1 MNRSKRLSV
10 LLCVLVIFCALTL
23 GVSKYEERKEKIKN
37 SDEII
42 LELNSEDVTELSWE
56 YGAETFAFHKDE
68 NWLYDEDEHFPVNEE
83 KVDQLLEN
91 FQSFGVSFIIE
102 DAEDLSQYGL
112 GDPLCTIHIGLEE
125 ETYEILLGNYSEMDE
140 ERYVSIG
147 DGNVYLVKDD
157 PLDSFDIELSDMIQ
171 HDEIPEFD
179 SVTEIQ
185 FAGSEN
191 YKAVYKGDNK
201 VTYSKEDVY
210 FVKEGSGELPLDT
223 GNIENYVETIHELN
237 LTNYVTYD
245 VTDEE
250 LKSYGMDDPELTV
263 TLRYRGQDE
272 ESGEEKEETVVLHI
286 SRDPAEKE
294 KAESEAAKSSDDDE
308 SQEDTETD
316 SEEEVT
322 AYLRVG
328 ESKIIYQ
335 ISGLDY
341 EDLMEA
347 SYNDLRHQEV
357 IWADFEDISGVK
369 ISLEEVEYELT
380 VKEEGKEKIWYY
392 QDDEIETDD
401 FRNALNSLSASA
413 FTEEE
418 PADKEEISLTLQ
430 IDNENQPEA
439 EIELYRYDGNKC
451 LAVVDGEPVSL
462 VDRSHVVDLIEA
474 VNAIVLKCK
483 F

>member
-56 YGAETFAFHKDE
+56 YESETLAFHKDE
-68 NWLYDEDEHFPVNEE
+68 NWLYDKDEHFPVNEE
-83 KVDQLLEN
+83 KINQLIEN
-91 FQSFGVSFIIE
+91 FRSFGVSFIIE

-112 GDPLCTIHIGLEE
+112 SDPLCTIHIGLKEGS
-125 ETYEILLGNYSEMDE
+125 YEISLGNYSEMDE

-157 PLDSFDIELSDMIQ
+157 PLDSFDIELNDMIQ
-171 HDEIPEFD
+171 HDEIPEID

-191 YKAVYKGDNK
+191 YKAVYKEDNK
-201 VTYSKEDVY
+201 VTYSKEDIY
-210 FVKEGSGELPLDT
+210 FVKEGSKELPLDT
-223 GNIENYVETIHELN
+223 ENVENYVETIRELN
-237 LTNYVTYD
+237 LTNYVSYD
-245 VTDEE
+245 VTEEE
-250 LKSYGMDDPELTV
+250 LKSYGMDSPELTV
-263 TLRYRGQDE
+263 SLQYQAGDGEDE
-272 ESGEEKEETVVLHI
+272 EEKEEKVVLRI

-294 KAESEAAKSSDDDE
+294 KVESEAAKSSDRDK
-308 SQEDTETD
+308 SGEDTETD
-316 SEEEVT
+316 TDEEIT
-322 AYLRVG
+322 AYLRIG

-335 ISGLDY
+335 ISEPDY
-341 EDLMEA
+341 EDLMDA
-347 SYNDLRHQEV
+347 SYNALRHQEV

-369 ISLEEVEYELT
+369 ISLEEAEYELI
-380 VKEEGKEKIWYY
+380 VKEKNKESIWYY

-401 FRNALNSLSASA
+401 FRNALNSLSASE
-413 FTEEE
+413 FTEEA
-418 PADKEEISLTLQ
+418 PTDKEEISLTIQ
-430 IDNENQPEA
+430 IDSENQPEV

-462 VDRSHVVDLIEA
+462 VNRGYVVDLIEA
-474 VNAIVLKCK
+474 VNAIVLN
-483 F
+483 

>member
-179 SVTEIQ
+179 SVT
-185 FAGSEN
+185 
-191 YKAVYKGDNK
+191 
-201 VTYSKEDVY
+201 
-210 FVKEGSGELPLDT
+210 
-223 GNIENYVETIHELN
+223 
-237 LTNYVTYD
+237 
-245 VTDEE
+245 
-250 LKSYGMDDPELTV
+250 
-263 TLRYRGQDE
+263 
-272 ESGEEKEETVVLHI
+272 
-286 SRDPAEKE
+286 
-294 KAESEAAKSSDDDE
+294 
-308 SQEDTETD
+308 
-316 SEEEVT
+316 
-322 AYLRVG
+322 
-328 ESKIIYQ
+328 
-335 ISGLDY
+335 
-341 EDLMEA
+341 
-347 SYNDLRHQEV
+347 V
-357 IWADFEDISGVK
+357 I
-369 ISLEEVEYELT
+369 
-380 VKEEGKEKIWYY
+380 
-392 QDDEIETDD
+392 
-401 FRNALNSLSASA
+401 
-413 FTEEE
+413 
-418 PADKEEISLTLQ
+418 
-430 IDNENQPEA
+430 
-439 EIELYRYDGNKC
+439 
-451 LAVVDGEPVSL
+451 
-462 VDRSHVVDLIEA
+462 
-474 VNAIVLKCK
+474 
-483 F
+483 

>member
-42 LELNSEDVTELSWE
+42 MELNSEDVTELSWE

-125 ETYEILLGNYSEMDE
+125 ENYEILLGNYSEMDE

-191 YKAVYKGDNK
+191 YKAVYKEDNK

-210 FVKEGSGELPLDT
+210 FVKEGSGELPLDI
-223 GNIENYVETIHELN
+223 GNIESYVETIHELN
-237 LTNYVTYD
+237 LTNYAAYD

-250 LKSYGMDDPELTV
+250 LKTYGLDDPELTV
-263 TLRYRGQDE
+263 TLQYKVQDE
-272 ESGEEKEETVVLHI
+272 ESEEEKEETVVLHI

-294 KAESEAAKSSDDDE
+294 KAESEAAKSSDNDK
-308 SQEDTETD
+308 SQEDTETE
-316 SEEEVT
+316 SEEEIT

-341 EDLMEA
+341 EDLMEV
-347 SYNDLRHQEV
+347 SYNAFRHQEV
-357 IWADFEDISGVK
+357 IWVDFEDIRGVK
-369 ISLEEVEYELT
+369 ISLEGAEYELIA
-380 VKEEGKEKIWYY
+380 KEKSKKRIWYY
-392 QDDEIETDD
+392 QDDEIETDN
-401 FRNALNSLSASA
+401 FRNALNSLSASE

-418 PADKEEISLTLQ
+418 PSDKEEISLTLQ
-430 IDNENQPEA
+430 IDNENQPEVK
-439 EIELYRYDGNKC
+439 IELYRYDGNMC
-451 LAVVDGEPVSL
+451 IAVVDGEPVSL
-462 VDRSHVVDLIEA
+462 VNRSHVVDLIEA
-474 VNAIVLKCK
+474 VNAIVLN
-483 F
+483 

>member
-1 MNRSKRLSV
+1 MNRSKRLSI
-10 LLCVLVIFCALTL
+10 LLCVLVIFSALTL

-56 YGAETFAFHKDE
+56 YESETLAFHKDE

-125 ETYEILLGNYSEMDE
+125 ENYEILLGNYSEMDE

-179 SVTEIQ
+179 TVTEIQ

-191 YKAVYKGDNK
+191 YKAVYKEDNK

-210 FVKEGSGELPLDT
+210 FVKEGSGELPLDI
-223 GNIENYVETIHELN
+223 GNIESYVETIHELN
-237 LTNYVTYD
+237 LTNYAAYD

-250 LKSYGMDDPELTV
+250 LKTYGLDDPELTV
-263 TLRYRGQDE
+263 TLQYKVQDE
-272 ESGEEKEETVVLHI
+272 ESEEEKEETVVLHI

-294 KAESEAAKSSDDDE
+294 KAESEAAKSSDNDK
-308 SQEDTETD
+308 SQEDTETE
-316 SEEEVT
+316 SEEEIT

-341 EDLMEA
+341 EDLMEV
-347 SYNDLRHQEV
+347 SYNAFRHQEV
-357 IWADFEDISGVK
+357 IWVDFEDIRGVK
-369 ISLEEVEYELT
+369 ISLEGAEYELIA
-380 VKEEGKEKIWYY
+380 KEKSKKRIWYY
-392 QDDEIETDD
+392 QDDEIETDN
-401 FRNALNSLSASA
+401 FRNALNSLSASE

-418 PADKEEISLTLQ
+418 PSDKEEISLTLQ
-430 IDNENQPEA
+430 IDNENQPEVK
-439 EIELYRYDGNKC
+439 IELYRYDGNMC
-451 LAVVDGEPVSL
+451 IAVVDGEPVSL
-462 VDRSHVVDLIEA
+462 VNRSHVVDLIEA
-474 VNAIVLKCK
+474 VNAIVLN
-483 F
+483 

>member
-83 KVDQLLEN
+83 KMDQLLEN

-191 YKAVYKGDNK
+191 YKAVYKEDNK

-316 SEEEVT
+316 SKEEVT
-322 AYLRVG
+322 A
-328 ESKIIYQ
+328 
-335 ISGLDY
+335 
-341 EDLMEA
+341 
-347 SYNDLRHQEV
+347 
-357 IWADFEDISGVK
+357 
-369 ISLEEVEYELT
+369 
-380 VKEEGKEKIWYY
+380 
-392 QDDEIETDD
+392 
-401 FRNALNSLSASA
+401 
-413 FTEEE
+413 
-418 PADKEEISLTLQ
+418 
-430 IDNENQPEA
+430 
-439 EIELYRYDGNKC
+439 
-451 LAVVDGEPVSL
+451 
-462 VDRSHVVDLIEA
+462 
-474 VNAIVLKCK
+474 
-483 F
+483 

>member
-42 LELNSEDVTELSWE
+42 MELNSEDVTELSWE
-56 YGAETFAFHKDE
+56 YESETLAFHKDE

-83 KVDQLLEN
+83 KINQLLEN

-112 GDPLCTIHIGLEE
+112 SAPLCTIHIGLEE
-125 ETYEILLGNYSEMDE
+125 ETYEISLGNYSEMDE

-179 SVTEIQ
+179 TVTEIQ

-191 YKAVYKGDNK
+191 YKAVYKEDNK

-210 FVKEGSGELPLDT
+210 FVKEGSGELPLDI
-223 GNIENYVETIHELN
+223 GNIESYVETIHELN
-237 LTNYVTYD
+237 LTNYAAYD

-250 LKSYGMDDPELTV
+250 LKTYGLDDPELTV
-263 TLRYRGQDE
+263 TLQYKVQDE
-272 ESGEEKEETVVLHI
+272 ESEEEKEETVVLHI

-294 KAESEAAKSSDDDE
+294 KAESEAAKSSDNDK
-308 SQEDTETD
+308 SQEDTETE
-316 SEEEVT
+316 SEEEIT

-341 EDLMEA
+341 EDLMEV
-347 SYNDLRHQEV
+347 SYNAFRHQEV
-357 IWADFEDISGVK
+357 IWVDFEDIRGVK
-369 ISLEEVEYELT
+369 ISLEGAEYELIA
-380 VKEEGKEKIWYY
+380 KEKSKKRIWYY
-392 QDDEIETDD
+392 QDDEIETDN
-401 FRNALNSLSASA
+401 FRNALNSLSASE

-418 PADKEEISLTLQ
+418 PSDKEEISLTLQ
-430 IDNENQPEA
+430 IDNENQPEVK
-439 EIELYRYDGNKC
+439 IELYRYDGNMC
-451 LAVVDGEPVSL
+451 IAVVDGEPVSL
-462 VDRSHVVDLIEA
+462 VNRSHVVDLIEA
-474 VNAIVLKCK
+474 VNAIVLN
-483 F
+483 

>member
-1 MNRSKRLSV
+1 MNRTKRLYV
-10 LLCVLVIFCALTL
+10 LLGVLLICCVLTL

-42 LELNSEDVTELSWE
+42 MELNSEDVTELSWE

-125 ETYEILLGNYSEMDE
+125 ENYEILLGNYSEMDE

-191 YKAVYKGDNK
+191 YKAVYKEDNK

-210 FVKEGSGELPLDT
+210 FVKEGSGELPLDI
-223 GNIENYVETIHELN
+223 GNIESYVETIHELN
-237 LTNYVTYD
+237 LTNYAAYD

-250 LKSYGMDDPELTV
+250 LKTYGLDDPELTV
-263 TLRYRGQDE
+263 TLQYKVQDE
-272 ESGEEKEETVVLHI
+272 ESEEEKEETVVLHI

-294 KAESEAAKSSDDDE
+294 KAESEAAKSSDNDK
-308 SQEDTETD
+308 SQEDTETE
-316 SEEEVT
+316 SEEEIT

-341 EDLMEA
+341 EDLMEV
-347 SYNDLRHQEV
+347 SYNAFRHQEV
-357 IWADFEDISGVK
+357 IWVDFEDIRGVK
-369 ISLEEVEYELT
+369 ISLEGAEYELIA
-380 VKEEGKEKIWYY
+380 KEKSKKRIWYY
-392 QDDEIETDD
+392 QDDEIETDN
-401 FRNALNSLSASA
+401 FRNALNSLSASE

-418 PADKEEISLTLQ
+418 PTDKEEISLTLQ
-430 IDNENQPEA
+430 IDSENQPET
-439 EIELYRYDGNKC
+439 EIELYRYDGNMC
-451 LAVVDGEPVSL
+451 IAVVDGEPVSL
-462 VDRSHVVDLIEA
+462 VNRSHVVDLIEA
-474 VNAIVLKCK
+474 VNAIVLN
-483 F
+483 

>member
-1 MNRSKRLSV
+1 MNRSKRLSI
-10 LLCVLVIFCALTL
+10 LLGVLVIFCALTL

-37 SDEII
+37 SDKII

-56 YGAETFAFHKDE
+56 YDSEILAFHKDE

-83 KVDQLLEN
+83 KINQLLGN
-91 FQSFGVSFIIE
+91 FQSFGVSFMIE
-102 DAEDLSQYGL
+102 NAEDLSQYGL
-112 GDPLCTIHIGLEE
+112 SDPLCMIHIGLEE
-125 ETYEILLGNYSEMDE
+125 ETYEISLGNYSEMDE

-157 PLDSFDIELSDMIQ
+157 PLSSFDIELSDMIQ

-179 SVTEIQ
+179 TVTEIQ

-191 YKAVYKGDNK
+191 YKAVYKEENK

-223 GNIENYVETIHELN
+223 GNIENYVEIIHELN

-250 LKSYGMDDPELTV
+250 LKTYGLDDPELTV
-263 TLRYRGQDE
+263 TLKYEAQDE
-272 ESGEEKEETVVLHI
+272 ERNEEKEETVVFHI

-294 KAESEAAKSSDDDE
+294 K
-308 SQEDTETD
+308 EDA
-316 SEEEVT
+316 EEEIT

-369 ISLEEVEYELT
+369 ISLEEVEYELA
-380 VKEEGKEKIWYY
+380 VKEKIWYY

-401 FRNALNSLSASA
+401 FRNAFNSLSASA

>member
-1 MNRSKRLSV
+1 MNRSKRLSI
-10 LLCVLVIFCALTL
+10 LLCVLVIFSALTL

-42 LELNSEDVTELSWE
+42 MELNSEDVTELSWE
-56 YGAETFAFHKDE
+56 YESETLAFHKDE
-68 NWLYDEDEHFPVNEE
+68 NWLYDKDEHFPVNEE
-83 KVDQLLEN
+83 KINQLLEN

-112 GDPLCTIHIGLEE
+112 SAPLCTIHIGLEE
-125 ETYEILLGNYSEMDE
+125 ETYEISLGNYSEMDE

-179 SVTEIQ
+179 TVTEIQ

-191 YKAVYKGDNK
+191 YKAVYKEDNK

-210 FVKEGSGELPLDT
+210 FVKEGSGELPLDI
-223 GNIENYVETIHELN
+223 GNIESYVETIHELN
-237 LTNYVTYD
+237 LTNYAAYD

-250 LKSYGMDDPELTV
+250 LKTYGLDDPELTV
-263 TLRYRGQDE
+263 TLQYKVQDE
-272 ESGEEKEETVVLHI
+272 ESEEEKEETVVLHI

-294 KAESEAAKSSDDDE
+294 KAESEAAKSSDNDK
-308 SQEDTETD
+308 SQEDTETE
-316 SEEEVT
+316 SEEEIT

-341 EDLMEA
+341 EDLMEV
-347 SYNDLRHQEV
+347 SYNAFRHQEV
-357 IWADFEDISGVK
+357 IWVDFEDIRGVK
-369 ISLEEVEYELT
+369 ISLEGAEYELIA
-380 VKEEGKEKIWYY
+380 KEKSKKSIWYY
-392 QDDEIETDD
+392 QDDEIETDN
-401 FRNALNSLSASA
+401 FRNALNSLSASE

-418 PADKEEISLTLQ
+418 PSDKEEISLTLQ
-430 IDNENQPEA
+430 IDNENQPEVK
-439 EIELYRYDGNKC
+439 IELYRYDGNMC
-451 LAVVDGEPVSL
+451 IAVVDGEPVSL
-462 VDRSHVVDLIEA
+462 VNRSHVVDLIEA
-474 VNAIVLKCK
+474 VNAIVLN
-483 F
+483 

>member
-125 ETYEILLGNYSEMDE
+125 ENYEILLGNYSEMDE

-191 YKAVYKGDNK
+191 YKAVYKEDNK

-210 FVKEGSGELPLDT
+210 FVKEGSGELPLDI
-223 GNIENYVETIHELN
+223 GNIESYVEI
-237 LTNYVTYD
+237 
-245 VTDEE
+245 
-250 LKSYGMDDPELTV
+250 M
-263 TLRYRGQDE
+263 
-272 ESGEEKEETVVLHI
+272 
-286 SRDPAEKE
+286 
-294 KAESEAAKSSDDDE
+294 
-308 SQEDTETD
+308 
-316 SEEEVT
+316 
-322 AYLRVG
+322 
-328 ESKIIYQ
+328 
-335 ISGLDY
+335 
-341 EDLMEA
+341 
-347 SYNDLRHQEV
+347 
-357 IWADFEDISGVK
+357 
-369 ISLEEVEYELT
+369 
-380 VKEEGKEKIWYY
+380 
-392 QDDEIETDD
+392 
-401 FRNALNSLSASA
+401 
-413 FTEEE
+413 
-418 PADKEEISLTLQ
+418 
-430 IDNENQPEA
+430 
-439 EIELYRYDGNKC
+439 
-451 LAVVDGEPVSL
+451 
-462 VDRSHVVDLIEA
+462 
-474 VNAIVLKCK
+474 
-483 F
+483 

>member
-1 MNRSKRLSV
+1 MNRSKRLSI
-10 LLCVLVIFCALTL
+10 LLCVLVIFSALTL

-42 LELNSEDVTELSWE
+42 MELNSEDVTELSWE
-56 YGAETFAFHKDE
+56 YESETLAFHKDE

-83 KVDQLLEN
+83 KINQLLEN

-112 GDPLCTIHIGLEE
+112 SAPLCTIHIGLEE
-125 ETYEILLGNYSEMDE
+125 ETYEISLGNYSEMDE

-179 SVTEIQ
+179 TVTEIQ

-191 YKAVYKGDNK
+191 YKAVYKEDNK
-201 VTYSKEDVY
+201 VTYSKEDIY
-210 FVKEGSGELPLDT
+210 FVKEGSKELPLDT
-223 GNIENYVETIHELN
+223 ENVENYVETIRELN
-237 LTNYVTYD
+237 LTNYVSYD
-245 VTDEE
+245 VTEEE
-250 LKSYGMDDPELTV
+250 LKSYGMDSPELTV
-263 TLRYRGQDE
+263 SLQYQAGDGEDE
-272 ESGEEKEETVVLHI
+272 EEKEEKVVLRI

-294 KAESEAAKSSDDDE
+294 KVESEAAKSSDRDK
-308 SQEDTETD
+308 SGEDTETD
-316 SEEEVT
+316 TDEEIT
-322 AYLRVG
+322 AYLRIG

-335 ISGLDY
+335 ISEPDY
-341 EDLMEA
+341 EDLMDA
-347 SYNDLRHQEV
+347 SYNALRHQEV

-369 ISLEEVEYELT
+369 ISLEEAEYELI
-380 VKEEGKEKIWYY
+380 VKEKNKESIWYY
-392 QDDEIETDD
+392 QDNEIETDD
-401 FRNALNSLSASA
+401 FRNALNSLSASE
-413 FTEEE
+413 FTEEK
-418 PADKEEISLTLQ
+418 PTDKEEISLTLQ
-430 IDNENQPEA
+430 INSENQPEV

-462 VDRSHVVDLIEA
+462 VNRGYVVDLIEA
-474 VNAIVLKCK
+474 VNAIVLN
-483 F
+483 